1 MKNKIFKIIINCVG
15 AGIGVLVGAKVGGL
29 VGAII
34 GASSTVA
41 LTIVFIEP
49 ILGWLNLNE
58 SENMKETRK
67 IAYNLCKRKLS
78 MRGMAIDGTDITEDF
93 ESRKFTKNH
102 KNELKDILKKSDVEI
117 SEKKK
122 LKYLATLAVNLVLND
137 NFWGK
142 SLEPQE
148 KHKIID
154 LVNKL
159 TFRDLSIISY
169 LGNMRPISPLD
180 PLPFNGADG
189 DSDSWRWNPIKY
201 IMWHPEDIEGA
212 DDDKLLFNNTL
223 TSLSDKDLIEI
234 HDFRKNVRQRLQN
247 EMEKYSR
254 DKNDVSWGVY
264 YSKINKIKSHSVG
277 LKLGKLGELVYE
289 KIDLYNMERE
299 DILSVLTLINDIE
312 IDMKTGVGTAF
323 K

>member
-1 MKNKIFKIIINCVG
+1 MIISG
-15 AGIGVLVGAKVGGL
+15 ANR
-29 VGAII
+29 
-34 GASSTVA
+34 
-41 LTIVFIEP
+41 
-49 ILGWLNLNE
+49 LNL
-58 SENMKETRK
+58 
-67 IAYNLCKRKLS
+67 KRQ
-78 MRGMAIDGTDITEDF
+78 
-93 ESRKFTKNH
+93 H
-102 KNELKDILKKSDVEI
+102 QV
-117 SEKKK
+117 
-122 LKYLATLAVNLVLND
+122 
-137 NFWGK
+137 
-142 SLEPQE
+142 
-148 KHKIID
+148 ID

-159 TFRDLSIISY
+159 TFRKLSIISY
-169 LGNMRPISPLD
+169 IGNMRPISPLD
-180 PLPFNGADG
+180 PLPFNGAKG

-223 TSLSDKDLIEI
+223 ISLSDKDLIEM
-234 HDFRKNVRQRLQN
+234 HDFRENVRQRLKN

-254 DKNDVSWGVY
+254 DKNGVSWGAY

-277 LKLGKLGELVYE
+277 LKLGNLGELVYE

>member
-102 KNELKDILKKSDVEI
+102 KNELKDILKKLRRRNI
-117 SEKKK
+117 
-122 LKYLATLAVNLVLND
+122 
-137 NFWGK
+137 
-142 SLEPQE
+142 
-148 KHKIID
+148 
-154 LVNKL
+154 
-159 TFRDLSIISY
+159 
-169 LGNMRPISPLD
+169 
-180 PLPFNGADG
+180 
-189 DSDSWRWNPIKY
+189 
-201 IMWHPEDIEGA
+201 
-212 DDDKLLFNNTL
+212 
-223 TSLSDKDLIEI
+223 
-234 HDFRKNVRQRLQN
+234 
-247 EMEKYSR
+247 
-254 DKNDVSWGVY
+254 
-264 YSKINKIKSHSVG
+264 
-277 LKLGKLGELVYE
+277 
-289 KIDLYNMERE
+289 
-299 DILSVLTLINDIE
+299 
-312 IDMKTGVGTAF
+312 
-323 K
+323 

>member
-102 KNELKDILKKSDVEI
+102 KNELKDILKKSKRRHI
-117 SEKKK
+117 RKEK
-122 LKYLATLAVNLVLND
+122 A
-137 NFWGK
+137 
-142 SLEPQE
+142 
-148 KHKIID
+148 
-154 LVNKL
+154 
-159 TFRDLSIISY
+159 
-169 LGNMRPISPLD
+169 
-180 PLPFNGADG
+180 
-189 DSDSWRWNPIKY
+189 
-201 IMWHPEDIEGA
+201 
-212 DDDKLLFNNTL
+212 
-223 TSLSDKDLIEI
+223 
-234 HDFRKNVRQRLQN
+234 
-247 EMEKYSR
+247 
-254 DKNDVSWGVY
+254 
-264 YSKINKIKSHSVG
+264 
-277 LKLGKLGELVYE
+277 
-289 KIDLYNMERE
+289 
-299 DILSVLTLINDIE
+299 
-312 IDMKTGVGTAF
+312 
-323 K
+323 